1 VDHDNPSRIILFTED
16 PDSIYLIR
24 RYSENTGCQVVPIAS
39 ATQLTELLKKSSI
52 SLMLID
58 MHMVNNQG
66 EIRLQDLLSDPISR
80 HIPIF
85 LCSSSEVDIQP
96 WKDIVNGYL
105 MKPITYTEFIS
116 ILVDI
121 GIIQKKGAKRMPIKM
136 QQIDGNVIQPVSFN
150 LKRRKR

>member
-1 VDHDNPSRIILFTED
+1 VDHDNPSRIILLFAED

-24 RYSENTGCQVVPIAS
+24 RYSENTGYQVVPIAS
-39 ATQLTELLKKSSI
+39 ATELTELLKKSSV

-58 MHMVNNQG
+58 MHLVNNQG
-66 EIRLQDLLSDPISR
+66 EIPLQKLLSDPLSR

-85 LCSSSEVDIQP
+85 LCCSSEVEIQP

-121 GIIQKKGAKRMPIKM
+121 GITHT
-136 QQIDGNVIQPVSFN
+136 
-150 LKRRKR
+150 